1 MIALPYELFFVLDV
15 ESVGL
20 FGEGFA
26 AGWVVVDRKKELQG
40 WGFYCCDSSR
50 ADGSDGGRLWVREC
64 VPSLK
69 RNASLPKD
77 VRRHTWEAWVKWKQ
91 RGAVMVADCPWPVEA
106 RFLLEAAKEN
116 ANIDSFD
123 GLPYPLLDLG
133 SMLAMAGKNPID
145 EFGRFEGELPRHNP
159 LADAKQSARLL
170 LELLD
175 LIPLQGKV

>member
-1 MIALPYELFFVLDV
+1 MIGLPYELFFVLDV

-20 FGEGFA
+20 LGEGFA
-26 AGWVVVDRKKELQG
+26 AGWVVVDRKKQLHG
-40 WGFYCCDSSR
+40 LGICCCDPSQ
-50 ADGSDGGRLWVREC
+50 ADGSDEGRLWVREF

-69 RNASLPKD
+69 RNTSSPKN
-77 VRRHTWEAWVKWKQ
+77 VRRHTWETWVKWKH

-106 RFLLEAAKEN
+106 RFLLEAAREN
-116 ANIDSFD
+116 ADIDSFY

-145 EFGRFEGELPRHNP
+145 EFGRLKDELPEHNP

-175 LIPLQGKV
+175 LVPLQGKI